1 MRILFPLLTLLPLS
15 VMAQSSL
22 ENQLQ
27 RAAAKRVFF
36 AHQSVGQNVLDGL
49 AALAKEGHVA
59 WRIEENGALTAP
71 GLGHARVGENGKP
84 AGKLEAFPALLAT
97 GPGKGAELAL
107 VKLCYVDFSADTD
120 AAALFA
126 RYQAMVKQVEASAPG
141 VRLVHV
147 TAPLT
152 TVQTGLKGWLKN
164 TVGSGA
170 YGERENVKRH
180 EYNQALRAA
189 YGAGLLFD
197 LAQVEA
203 GEGGG
208 ACRFT
213 REGRSYPCLRPEL
226 TDDGGHLN
234 AKGQQEAAR
243 ALLEV
248 LAR

>member
-1 MRILFPLLTLLPLS
+1 
-15 VMAQSSL
+15 MAQSSL

-49 AALAKEGHVA
+49 AALAREGRVP
-59 WRIEENGALTAP
+59 WRIEEKASLASA
-71 GLGHARVGENGKP
+71 GLSHVKVGENGQP
-84 AGKLEAFPALLAT
+84 AGKLAAFPALLT
-97 GPGKGAELAL
+97 QGPGQGAELAL
-107 VKLCYVDFSADTD
+107 VKLCYVDFTADTD
-120 AAALFA
+120 AAALFG

-164 TVGSGA
+164 AVGSGA

-180 EYNQALRAA
+180 EYNQAMRAA
-189 YGAGLLFD
+189 YGGGLLFD
-197 LAQVEA
+197 LAQVES
-203 GEGGG
+203 GEGAG

-213 REGRSYPCLRPEL
+213 RDGRSYPCLRSEL

-234 AKGQQEAAR
+234 AKGQLEAAR